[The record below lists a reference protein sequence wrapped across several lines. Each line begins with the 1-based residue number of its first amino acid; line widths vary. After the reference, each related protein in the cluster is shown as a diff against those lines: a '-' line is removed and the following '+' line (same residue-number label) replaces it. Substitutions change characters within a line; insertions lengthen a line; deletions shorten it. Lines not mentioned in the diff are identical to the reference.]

1 MTQASTEALLVLDP
15 PELQLCPSAAFSP
28 RPGDQRAAS
37 PLSGSLHP
45 GRREAK
51 RTTSD
56 KDTTGTQGHWE
67 VQTITRELLF
77 S

>member
-1 MTQASTEALLVLDP
+1 MTQASTGALLVLEAP
-15 PELQLCPSAAFSP
+15 TLQLCPCAAFSP
-28 RPGDQRAAS
+28 RTGDQRAAS
-37 PLSGSLHP
+37 PPAGSLHP

-51 RTTSD
+51 RATSD

-67 VQTITRELLF
+67 VQTVTRELLF